1 MVTGSFS
8 QPCTHFG
15 VFVRSVVVHDQM
27 NVHIGWCFPVN
38 QTQKR
43 QEFLMSVSLAAP
55 SGDFSGGQIQGCKQG
70 RGAMAYIVM
79 CIDFS
84 VREAQG

>member
-1 MVTGSFS
+1 
-8 QPCTHFG
+8 
-15 VFVRSVVVHDQM
+15 
-27 NVHIGWCFPVN
+27 
-38 QTQKR
+38 
-43 QEFLMSVSLAAP
+43 MSVSLAAP

-84 VREAQG
+84 VSEAQGQGMFGDN